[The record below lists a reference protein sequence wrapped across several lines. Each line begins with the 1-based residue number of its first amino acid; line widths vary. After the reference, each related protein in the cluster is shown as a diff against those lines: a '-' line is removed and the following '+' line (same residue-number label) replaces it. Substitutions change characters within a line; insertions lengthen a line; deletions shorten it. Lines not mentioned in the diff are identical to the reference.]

1 MSRGARQTT
10 LVIHPGAL
18 GDLLL
23 AVPALRALRRVCAED
38 ALVMAAQPRVV
49 ALLSALGVVD
59 AHVPFD
65 SLDLDALFVGDAEEP
80 AGGLLREARRVVSW
94 FGARDATYARRLPAL
109 IPDAIVASS
118 VDTRG
123 GLVWE
128 HLVKTVGGDVA
139 DESLRERVTV
149 PRDLA
154 AGGRARLVGAGWDT
168 VVPLVL
174 VHAGASGPHK
184 RWAAEGFAHVVDDV
198 ARAHGLRP
206 VLHEGPADAG
216 VSDAVRCLIDT
227 PALELRDPELPI
239 LAGILSQVALYVG
252 NDSGISHLAAALGV
266 PSVVLFA
273 PENVAW
279 RPWGASARAVVVGR
293 TPQDD
298 DITAVVAAVRD
309 RLVFRGAS

>member
-1 MSRGARQTT
+1 PWQT
-10 LVIHPGAL
+10 
-18 GDLLL
+18 
-23 AVPALRALRRVCAED
+23 
-38 ALVMAAQPRVV
+38 RVV
-49 ALLSALGVVD
+49 THPACSGVCD

-65 SLDLDALFVGDAEEP
+65 SLDLDALFVGDAEDP
-80 AGGLLREARRVVSW
+80 AGGLLREAGRVVSW

-109 IPDAIVASS
+109 IRDAIVASS
-118 VDTRG
+118 VDRRG

-139 DESLRERVTV
+139 D
-149 PRDLA
+149 
-154 AGGRARLVGAGWDT
+154 
-168 VVPLVL
+168 
-174 VHAGASGPHK
+174 
-184 RWAAEGFAHVVDDV
+184 
-198 ARAHGLRP
+198 
-206 VLHEGPADAG
+206 
-216 VSDAVRCLIDT
+216 
-227 PALELRDPELPI
+227 
-239 LAGILSQVALYVG
+239 
-252 NDSGISHLAAALGV
+252 DSGISHLAAALGV